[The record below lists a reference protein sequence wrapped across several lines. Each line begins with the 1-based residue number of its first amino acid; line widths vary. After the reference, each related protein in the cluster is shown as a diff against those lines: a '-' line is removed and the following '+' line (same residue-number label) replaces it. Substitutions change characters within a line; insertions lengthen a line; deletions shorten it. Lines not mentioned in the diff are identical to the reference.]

1 MCTLSALYVIDLI
14 TIVAN
19 GEQHEVV
26 ARQPDHPSK
35 EEGGSWEQPTCTN
48 TAAEH
53 GVEGVGVLS
62 RPPTEGG
69 RGSDE
74 KLNLAVQESTNVGGT
89 RSDLVSFN
97 AKQFAAHLKT
107 IHLTAMSVLHK
118 VSLILL
124 ASFYHVYN
132 LIIINE
138 THISLSRI
146 YSFSFG
152 RNVMKRGR
160 IMKRCTVGN
169 LAKPKFSLR
178 SFCQS
183 SCHFYGRRH
192 I

>member
-1 MCTLSALYVIDLI
+1 M
-14 TIVAN
+14 
-19 GEQHEVV
+19 V

-35 EEGGSWEQPTCTN
+35 EEGDSREQPTCTN

-53 GVEGVGVLS
+53 EVEGVRMPS
-62 RPPTEGG
+62 RPRTEGG

-74 KLNLAVQESTNVGGT
+74 KLNLAVQESTNVGVT

-97 AKQFAAHLKT
+97 AKQFVAHSKT

-118 VSLILL
+118 ASLILL
-124 ASFYHVYN
+124 ASFYLVYN

-138 THISLSRI
+138 THNSLSRI

-152 RNVMKRGR
+152 QNVTKRS
-160 IMKRCTVGN
+160 TVGN
-169 LAKPKFSLR
+169 LVEPKFGLR

-183 SCHFYGRRH
+183 SCHFYGRCH